1 VLATGGEAARAH
13 ERTDPMWRLL
23 RFLLILILLA
33 AIGLLAW
40 SYSGFLQ
47 PDRQVVTE
55 PVELGGE

>member
-1 VLATGGEAARAH
+1 VLATGGDAARAH

-23 RFLLILILLA
+23 RFLLILIL
-33 AIGLLAW
+33 LLAW

>member
-1 VLATGGEAARAH
+1 MG
-13 ERTDPMWRLL
+13 RLL
-23 RFLLILILLA
+23 RYLLVLILLA

-55 PVELGGE
+55 PVDLGGD